1 MKNILLVDFSK
12 QTTRYINYAIQFLSK
27 IEGAEL
33 ELVNIHNDEKALIN
47 LNGLKNDFPNSP
59 IDISVLH
66 IDGDITVRLPK
77 HIKEDHVGFV
87 FCGTH
92 DLSFLERMFTSDELD
107 LFHDIDSNFIF
118 LPESISEDCKIE
130 HVMAPIMA
138 DKHSVQEIQPLLF
151 LKHYMDFDLTLCTYS
166 GENEGQKTNLYVA
179 TKILNDSDI
188 PYSIK
193 YIGDSESDLMNKMED
208 FAQGLDIDLISVVD
222 FSEDHLFNL
231 GPKGFIEEIIRNRF
245 GIPVFALQNKKLET
259 YSSFH
264 TTGGY

>member
-12 QTTRYINYAIQFLSK
+12 QTPKYVNYAIQFLSK
-27 IEGAEL
+27 IKDAEL
-33 ELVNIHNDEKALIN
+33 ELVNLHNDENALVN
-47 LNGLKNDFPNSP
+47 LNVLKNDFQDASIN
-59 IDISVLH
+59 VTTLH

-92 DLSFLERMFTSDELD
+92 DLSFMDRIFSSEALD
-107 LFHDIDSNFIF
+107 LFHEIDSNFVF
-118 LPESISEDCKIE
+118 LPESIGEFKPIK
-130 HVMAPIMA
+130 HVLAPIMSN
-138 DKHSVQEIQPLLF
+138 KHSVQEIQPLLF
-151 LKHYMDFDLTLCTYS
+151 LKHFMDFDLTLCTYS

-193 YIGDSESDLMNKMED
+193 YIGDSESDLMHKMED
-208 FAQGLDIDLISVVD
+208 FSEALDINLISVVD
-222 FSEDHLFNL
+222 FSEDHLFNM
-231 GPKGFIEEIIRNRF
+231 GPKGFIEDIIRNRT
-245 GIPVFALQNKKLET
+245 GIPVIALQNKQLEF